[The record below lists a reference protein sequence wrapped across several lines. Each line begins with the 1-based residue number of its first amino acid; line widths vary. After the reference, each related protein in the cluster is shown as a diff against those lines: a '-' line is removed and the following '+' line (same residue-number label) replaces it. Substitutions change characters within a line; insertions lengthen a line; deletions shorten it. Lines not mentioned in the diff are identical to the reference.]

1 MSVGVKVGTAGAGAD
16 GGGLRYHFQ
25 DGAEVELARPE
36 PPAQGVGGILG
47 SRLEAVHGRLEVRR
61 SSIYLGFEL
70 LLLLLAV
77 MVVVMMGIIYN
88 VKLCENMRPE
98 EEREREQCDDNNTY
112 MAHNVPL
119 TKTYKYVPLLPREVA
134 GISPIPY
141 RHGTT
146 PPPDHAVLRWF
157 RHMYW
162 CATGSMCRRCLG

>member
-1 MSVGVKVGTAGAGAD
+1 MSAPGVAVVHLRVLRVVDGRFDAQGRMSIGIKVRTAGAGAD

-98 EEREREQCDDNNTY
+98 EEREREQCDDNKY
-112 MAHNVPL
+112 MHS
-119 TKTYKYVPLLPREVA
+119 T
-134 GISPIPY
+134 
-141 RHGTT
+141 
-146 PPPDHAVLRWF
+146 
-157 RHMYW
+157 
-162 CATGSMCRRCLG
+162 